1 LILKKI
7 FVAILAIALFS
18 VAFFVPSI
26 DAGQKV
32 ALGIFFVAIV
42 LWVSEVIP
50 LYVTSLIILFLEA
63 VVLTPVSGISYQN
76 WVGSFFSPIL
86 LLFLGGFV
94 LASGMKAYRIDEA
107 IANATLSRIGDKP
120 YPVLLGFMVITA
132 VLSMWVSNTA
142 STALMIAVA
151 LPLIER
157 AGRFKKAIILGIPFS
172 ASLGG
177 MGTPIGTPPNAI
189 AIGAL
194 KRMGTTV
201 TFTQWMIKTIPLVII
216 LVLMASAVL
225 YLLFPPETQRLIL
238 ARREKIVIRGR
249 GLTVFVIVIVTALLW
264 ILSPIHR
271 ISSNIIALFPV
282 IALFGSGL
290 LGRERF
296 RQLDWDVLVLMGG
309 GLALGEAIGE
319 TGLGRWF
326 MGVAGVGGMSAALA
340 LGIFVLITALL
351 SNVMSNTSATALIL
365 PIVISTLTG
374 SGVPFA
380 IALSASAALVFPI
393 STPPNAIAYG
403 SGRIKI
409 KDMALAGAVINLAAI
424 IIIYFLSL
432 NLWGGA

>member
-1 LILKKI
+1 MIKKI
-7 FVAILAIALFS
+7 LIALLAVALFTA
-18 VAFFVPSI
+18 AFFIPSI
-26 DAGQKV
+26 DAAQKV

-50 LYVTSLIILFLEA
+50 LYVTSLIILLLEA
-63 VVLTPVSGISYQN
+63 VVLSPVSGISYQR
-76 WVGSFFSPIL
+76 WVASFFSPIL

-94 LASGMKAYRIDEA
+94 LASAMKAYRIDEA
-107 IANATLSRIGDKP
+107 IANATLSRIGNKP
-120 YPVLLGFMVITA
+120 YHVLLGFMVITA
-132 VLSMWVSNTA
+132 LLSMWVSNTA

-194 KRMGTTV
+194 KKIGMTM
-201 TFTQWMIKTIPLVII
+201 TFTQWMIRTIPLVII
-216 LVLMASAVL
+216 LILMASAVL
-225 YLLFPPETQRLIL
+225 YLFFPPEDKRLIL
-238 ARREKIVIRGR
+238 ARREKISIRGR
-249 GLTVFVIVIVTALLW
+249 SLTVFLIVITTALLW
-264 ILSPIHR
+264 ILSPVHHIP
-271 ISSNIIALFPV
+271 SAVIALLPV
-282 IALFGSGL
+282 IALFGSGI

-296 RQLDWDVLVLMGG
+296 RQLEWEVLILMGG

-326 MGVAGVGGMSAALA
+326 MNAAGVEGMSPALA

-351 SNVMSNTSATALIL
+351 SNVMSNTSAAALIL
-365 PIVISTLTG
+365 PIVVSTLTG
-374 SGVPFA
+374 RGVPFA

-403 SGRIKI
+403 SGHIKI
-409 KDMALAGAVINLAAI
+409 KDMALSGLVINVVAV

-432 NLWGGA
+432 NLYGGV

>member
-7 FVAILAIALFS
+7 LVAILAITLFAA
-18 VAFFVPSI
+18 AFFVPSI
-26 DAGQKV
+26 DAAQKV

-63 VVLTPVSGISYQN
+63 VVLTPVSGISYQK

-120 YPVLLGFMVITA
+120 YTVLLGFMVITA

-194 KRMGTTV
+194 KRMGMTM
-201 TFTQWMIKTIPLVII
+201 TFTRWMIRTIPLVIV

-225 YLLFPPETQRLIL
+225 YLLFPPEAKRLIL
-238 ARREKIVIRGR
+238 ARREKITIRGR
-249 GLTVFVIVIVTALLW
+249 ALAVFVIVIATALLW
-264 ILSPIHR
+264 ILSPVHG
-271 ISSNIIALFPV
+271 ISSNIIALF
-282 IALFGSGL
+282 GSGI

-326 MGVAGVGGMSAALA
+326 MGVAGVEGMSAALA

-351 SNVMSNTSATALIL
+351 SNIMSNTSATALIL

-380 IALSASAALVFPI
+380 IALTASAALVFPI

-403 SGRIKI
+403 SGHIKI
-409 KDMALAGAVINLAAI
+409 KDMALAGAVINLVAV

-432 NLWGGA
+432 NLWGGV

>member
-1 LILKKI
+1 MILKKI
-7 FVAILAIALFS
+7 LVAVLAVALFAA
-18 VAFFVPSI
+18 AFFVPSI
-26 DAGQKV
+26 DIAQKV

-76 WVGSFFSPIL
+76 WVESFFSPIL

-120 YPVLLGFMVITA
+120 YTVLLGFMVITA

-194 KRMGTTV
+194 KRMGMSM
-201 TFTQWMIKTIPLVII
+201 TFTRWMVRTIPLVIV
-216 LVLMASAVL
+216 LVLMASVVL
-225 YLLFPPETQRLIL
+225 YLLFPPEARRLIL
-238 ARREKIVIRGR
+238 ARREKITIRGR
-249 GLTVFVIVIVTALLW
+249 SLVVFLIVVVTALLW
-264 ILSPIHR
+264 ILSPVHG
-271 ISSNIIALFPV
+271 ISSSIIALFPV
-282 IALFGSGL
+282 IALFGSGI

-296 RQLDWDVLVLMGG
+296 RQLDWDVLILMGG

-319 TGLGRWF
+319 TGLGIWF
-326 MGVAGVGGMSAALA
+326 MDVAGVEGMPAALA

-351 SNVMSNTSATALIL
+351 SNIMSNTSATALIL

-409 KDMALAGAVINLAAI
+409 KDMAMAGAVINLVAV
-424 IIIYFLSL
+424 IIIYLLSL